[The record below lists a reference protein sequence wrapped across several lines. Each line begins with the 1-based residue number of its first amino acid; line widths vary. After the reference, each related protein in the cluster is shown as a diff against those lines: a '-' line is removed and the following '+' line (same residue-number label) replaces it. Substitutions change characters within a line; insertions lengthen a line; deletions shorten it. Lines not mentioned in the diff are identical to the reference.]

1 MENGILNST
10 SNDVMTGDT
19 KHEDHTFSKT
29 SEHALKLDENA
40 NSWEEILQTLKYS
53 KDEKVTKIYCGSHKS
68 RLVRYIDSDRKH
80 GLFCDITL
88 LIGPRKHPIRAHR
101 LVLSSASE
109 YFKTLFTTNLK
120 EGSQPEIE
128 LPKTEVSVMEL
139 LLDYVY
145 IGELD
150 VTDENIEKIVR
161 AANYFGMLDLYDK
174 CAQYIKTRINNRNS
188 TEILEFAEHMGN
200 NDLKEFAKQ
209 YTIQNFEAI
218 SSRNLHLMGMTT
230 SLLIEIIGD
239 NAMTIHTDATE
250 NEERLFQL
258 GWNHLQAKSEDVLKT
273 YLPRLLKAV
282 HLPQVSDEFLLD
294 IEHCIEDHTD
304 AIAVLRD
311 ARSMKYR
318 VEHEESAK
326 ERPKLD
332 DDQKWRSA
340 RYGESGKLSFEC
352 RKLTVRPKE
361 SPPVKQYSDPVLIGG
376 KFWCIYTDVYSG
388 SYSSKYMSCF
398 LTCLSDLGTTPIKCS
413 CRVKIAGYD
422 DQFNEQTVHK
432 MNWEKGWESLAN
444 FDSLTS
450 SQNYDKEKDS
460 CLLNA
465 YITVHPY

>member
-10 SNDVMTGDT
+10 SNDIMTGDM
-19 KHEDHTFSKT
+19 KHEDEAFSKT

-40 NSWEEILQTLKYS
+40 NSWEEILHTLKTS
-53 KDEKVTKIYCGSHKS
+53 KDQKVTKISCGFHKS
-68 RLVRYIDSDRKH
+68 ELVQYIDNDRKN

-88 LIGPRKHPIRAHR
+88 LIGPRKHPISAHR

-109 YFKTLFTTNLK
+109 YFKTMFTTNLK
-120 EGSQPEIE
+120 EGSQSTIE

-145 IGELD
+145 VGVLD
-150 VTDENIEKIVR
+150 VTDDTIEKLIR

-174 CAQYIKTRINNRNS
+174 CVKYVKTRINNRNS
-188 TEILEFAEHMGN
+188 IEILEFAEHMGN

-209 YTIQNFEAI
+209 YIVQNFEAI

-239 NAMTIHTDATE
+239 NFLSIHSDAVE

-258 GWNHLQAKSEDVLKT
+258 GWNHLQAKSEDVLKI
-273 YLPRLLKAV
+273 YLPRLLKAI
-282 HLPQVSDEFLLD
+282 HLPQVSDDFLLD
-294 IEHCIEDHTD
+294 MEHCIEDHTD
-304 AIAVLRD
+304 AMAVLRD

-318 VEHEESAK
+318 VEDEESAR

-340 RYGESGKLSFEC
+340 RYGKSGKLSFEC

-361 SPPVKQYSDPVLIGG
+361 SPPVKQYSNPVLIDG

-388 SYSSKYMSCF
+388 SYGSKYMSCF
-398 LTCLSDLGTTPIKCS
+398 LTCLSDLGSKPIKCS
-413 CRVKIAGYD
+413 CRVKIADYD
-422 DQFNEQTVHK
+422 QQFDKETVRK
-432 MNWEKGWESLAN
+432 MSWEKGWESLAN
-444 FDSLTS
+444 FDSLRS
-450 SQNYDKEKDS
+450 SRNYDKEKDS
-460 CLLNA
+460 CLLTA
-465 YITVHPY
+465 DITVHPY